1 MKLSRQICGGSGH
14 ACFLC
19 LKLRNSPDT
28 LLTQNRDST
37 VLDFGT
43 FNYVIVGAGA
53 AGCVLANRLS
63 EDPNTRV
70 LLLEAGGSDR
80 YHWVHIPV
88 GYLYCIDNPRTDW
101 RYRTAPEPG
110 LNGRSLLYPRGRL
123 LGGCSSINGMLYLRG
138 QASDY
143 DGWRQMG
150 NVGWAWDD
158 VLPYFLK
165 SEDYHGGAIPGQH
178 GAGGGMRIEEQR
190 LRWDILDAWKD
201 AAIAAGIPETQD
213 FNLGDNF
220 GVGYFKVN
228 QRNGFR
234 WSVVRGFLRPA
245 MSRPNLTVLTHAQ
258 SNGLILQDRRV
269 TGVRFSHLGTP
280 SQVTATTEVILSAG
294 AIGTPHLMQLSG
306 LGPAALLREHGIE
319 VHHDI
324 PELGE
329 NLQDHLQIR
338 CAYKVTGAKTL
349 NTMAATLH
357 GKAMIGLEYL
367 LRRRGPMAMAPS
379 QLGAFAYSS
388 EELASPDL
396 EYHVQPVTLDAFGQ
410 PPHTFPAITASVCHL
425 RPDSRGHVRLVS
437 ADAGK
442 APAIQPNYLSAES
455 DRQVAARA
463 IRLTR
468 HIMAQAPLAKYAPE
482 EFKPGPDFQTDAELV
497 RGAGD
502 IASTI
507 FHPVGTARM
516 GIDAGAVVDP
526 RLRVRGVSGLRVV
539 DASIMPR
546 ITSGNTQAPVIMIAE
561 KAADMI
567 REDAR
572 N

>member
-1 MKLSRQICGGSGH
+1 MQ
-14 ACFLC
+14 
-19 LKLRNSPDT
+19 
-28 LLTQNRDST
+28 
-37 VLDFGT
+37 DFGS
-43 FNYVIVGAGA
+43 YDYIIIGAGS

-63 EDPNTRV
+63 ADPDTRV

-110 LNGRSLLYPRGRL
+110 LNGRSLIYPRGRV
-123 LGGCSSINGMLYLRG
+123 LGGCSSINGMIYMRG
-138 QASDY
+138 QAADY
-143 DGWRQMG
+143 DAWRQMG
-150 NVGWAWDD
+150 NIGWGWDD

-165 SEDYHGGAIPGQH
+165 SEDYFEGDIPGQH
-178 GAGGGMRIEEQR
+178 GAGGELRVEEQR
-190 LRWDILDAWKD
+190 LSWEILDAWKD
-201 AAIAAGIPETQD
+201 AAVAAGIPETAD

-228 QRNGFR
+228 QRAGFR

-245 MSRPNLTVLTHAQ
+245 MTRPNLRVLTHAQ
-258 SNGLILQDRRV
+258 SEGLILEERQV
-269 TGVRFSHLGTP
+269 TGVRFSHQEAP
-280 SQVTATTEVILSAG
+280 AQATAKREVILAAG
-294 AIGTPHLMQLSG
+294 AINSPHLMQLSG
-306 LGPAALLREHGIE
+306 LGPGALLQDHGIN
-319 VHHDI
+319 VIHDI

-338 CAYKVTGAKTL
+338 CAYRVSNAKTL

-357 GKAMIGLEYL
+357 GKALIGFDYL
-367 LRRRGPMAMAPS
+367 FRRRGPMAMAPS

-388 EELASPDL
+388 EGLASPDL

-410 PPHTFPAITASVCHL
+410 PPHSFPAITASVCHL
-425 RPDSRGHVRLVS
+425 RPDSRGHVRLQS
-437 ADAGK
+437 P
-442 APAIQPNYLSAES
+442 APREAPLIQPNYLSTES
-455 DRQVAARA
+455 DRLVAARA

-468 HIMAQAPLAKYAPE
+468 RIMAQAPLARFRPE
-482 EFKPGPDFQTDAELV
+482 EFKPGPELQSDSELAK
-497 RGAGD
+497 GAGD

-516 GIDAGAVVDP
+516 GADSRAVVDA
-526 RLRVRGVSGLRVV
+526 RLRVKGVAGLRVV

-561 KAADMI
+561 KAAEMI
-567 REDAR
+567 VQDAR
-572 N
+572 ALA